1 MADLPAPMGESPAFL
16 AHLDHLSRVAP
27 LDRPVLIIGERGTG
41 KELSAARVHFLS
53 RRWSGPIVKLNCA
66 ALPESLLEAELF
78 GVEPGAFTG
87 ASKRRIGR
95 FEMADGGTLFL
106 YEVGNAGLPVQ
117 EKILRV
123 IEYGEFERLGG
134 SETLTI
140 SVRVVAATNIDL
152 PAAAEAGRFRQD
164 LLDRLA
170 FDVMTLPPLRAR
182 SGDIA
187 HLSAHFGRAMAKDL
201 AWPAFPGFTPGA
213 LAALE
218 AHPWPGNVREL
229 KNVVERAV
237 AYCGDPTAPIDVLV
251 FDPFASP
258 YRPAPGV
265 VSNGGA
271 TGLGNAGNARTGSQN
286 NGNGGEARAA
296 SPVHGASLPDDFKS
310 AVAAFE
316 IDLLTR
322 ALHES
327 RHNQRVAAKR
337 LGMGYHQL
345 RNTLRKHGLL
355 PSRAP
360 A

>member
-16 AHLDHLSRVAP
+16 AHLDHVSRVAP

-53 RRWSGPIVKLNCA
+53 KRWSGPIVKLNCA

-78 GVEPGAFTG
+78 GVEAGAFTG
-87 ASKRRIGR
+87 AAKRRTGR
-95 FEMADGGTLFL
+95 FELADGGTLFL
-106 YEVGNAGLPVQ
+106 DEIGNAGLAVQ

-123 IEYGEFERLGG
+123 IEYGEFERLGS

-152 PAAAEAGRFRQD
+152 PGAAATGKFRED

-170 FDVMTLPPLRAR
+170 FDVLTLPPLRAR
-182 SGDIA
+182 HGDIA
-187 HLSAHFGRAMAKDL
+187 LMSDHFGRAMAKDMGW
-201 AWPAFPGFTPGA
+201 ADFPGFSQA
-213 LAALE
+213 ARAALE
-218 AHPWPGNVREL
+218 AYAWPGNVREL

-237 AYCGDPTAPIDVLV
+237 AYWPDAAAPIDTIV

-258 YRPAPGV
+258 FRPSPKPVAVSHGKDTVPLAPV
-265 VSNGGA
+265 V
-271 TGLGNAGNARTGSQN
+271 
-286 NGNGGEARAA
+286 NGNGAEMT
-296 SPVHGASLPDDFKS
+296 SDFKS

-316 IDLLTR
+316 CDLLKR
-322 ALHES
+322 ALNES
-327 RHNQRVAAKR
+327 RHNQRVAARR
-337 LGMGYHQL
+337 LGLGYHQF

-355 PSRAP
+355 PSRERVEEGT
-360 A
+360 